1 MNFFQFN
8 KYGWL
13 LAILILAWT
22 LPWKI
27 MALWRAAKRGEKVWF
42 IVLLVVNSLAILDI
56 LYIYVF
62 SRRSVMEKIKN
73 KMK

>member
-1 MNFFQFN
+1 MNYLQFN

-13 LAILILAWT
+13 LVILIIIWT

-27 MALWRAAKRGEKVWF
+27 MALWRSAKRGEKLWF

-56 LYIYVF
+56 LYIYIF
-62 SRRSVMEKIKN
+62 IRRSMMEKIKE
-73 KMK
+73 KLK